1 MQQWPK
7 RIHCPLGKT
16 EETGD
21 VTTRNKYNNNKHNL
35 IVFYKIWKKLNEVQL
50 AKNKKD

>member
-16 EETGD
+16 VEETGD
-21 VTTRNKYNNNKHNL
+21 VTTCDKYNNNKHNL
-35 IVFYKIWKKLNEVQL
+35 IVFYKIWKS
-50 AKNKKD
+50 